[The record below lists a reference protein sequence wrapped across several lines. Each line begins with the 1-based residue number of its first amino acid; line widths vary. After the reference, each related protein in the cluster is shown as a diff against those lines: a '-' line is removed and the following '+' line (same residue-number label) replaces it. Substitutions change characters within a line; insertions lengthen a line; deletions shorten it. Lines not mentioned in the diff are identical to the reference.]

1 MLYTFIDWDTFTVQ
15 FRNGKKHGRGR
26 IVSKDGIV
34 FVGVWDNDMMKRE
47 GRYF

>member
-1 MLYTFIDWDTFTVQ
+1 MLYTFIDWDRFTVQ
-15 FRNGKKHGRGR
+15 FRNDKKHGRGR